1 MEKRHYHPERNK
13 WLTASDNELFKFCR
27 CDNFQASGPGGQKRN
42 RKYSAV
48 RLKHEEAGIEVMA
61 SESRSHKENLH
72 NALKKLRLR
81 IGMEI
86 KGKNSPVLDSIE
98 MSIENPRYPCWLATV
113 FDAFHDC
120 EFRIKDA
127 AVLLGISTGKLVRLL
142 ARDHSAWQ
150 KVNEERRRRN
160 MALLRNPQK

>member
-1 MEKRHYHPERNK
+1 MEKCCYHPERNK
-13 WLTASDNELFKFCR
+13 WLTASDDELFKSCR
-27 CDNFQASGPGGQKRN
+27 CDNFQAGGPGGQKRN

-48 RLKHEEAGIEVMA
+48 RLKHEATGIEVTA

-72 NALKKLRLR
+72 NALKRLRLR

-86 KGKNSPVLDSIE
+86 KGKNGPVLESIE
-98 MSIENPRYPCWLATV
+98 MSIENPRYPCWLAAV
-113 FDAFHDC
+113 FDALRNS

-127 AVLLGISTGKLVRLL
+127 AALLGVSTGKLIRLL
-142 ARDHSAWQ
+142 ARDHSVWQ

-160 MALLRNPQK
+160 MSLLRNPL

>member
-1 MEKRHYHPERNK
+1 MEECPYHSERNK

-48 RLKHEEAGIEVMA
+48 RLRHEATGIEVTA
-61 SESRSHKENLH
+61 SKSRSHKENLH
-72 NALKKLRLR
+72 NALKKLRLK
-81 IGMEI
+81 IAMEI
-86 KGKNSPVLDSIE
+86 KGEKSPVLENIE
-98 MSIENPRYPCWLATV
+98 MSLENLRYPCWLAAV
-113 FDAFHDC
+113 FDALRNS

-127 AVLLGISTGKLVRLL
+127 AALLGVSTGKLIRLL

-150 KVNEERRRRN
+150 KANEERRRRN
-160 MALLRNPQK
+160 MPLLRNPQK